1 MPPVQ
6 LDVFRRIQFGL
17 VPDRVGE
24 RLVLM
29 ANVLPGMNR
38 LEIYYWFAVSSNQ
51 DSRWLIVRQYRAGNH
66 SLGSPVSELCCFG
79 RS

>member
-29 ANVLPGMNR
+29 ANVLPRMNR
-38 LEIYYWFAVSSNQ
+38 LEIYDWFAVSSNQ
-51 DSRWLIVRQYRAGNH
+51 DSL
-66 SLGSPVSELCCFG
+66 
-79 RS
+79 